1 MSEKITCAICINEE
15 DKACTVKKNVKVA
28 VNKRRRCGQFVLEPT
43 KVKAK
48 QILKTTRLTFQ
59 EKEALRQHYKEE
71 LKRYKKAVKE
81 EQSGKVPNS
90 VSPQHPLTGDLS
102 RFTSTA
108 RGG

>member
-1 MSEKITCAICINEE
+1 MSEKVTCAICKNEE
-15 DKACTVKKNVKVA
+15 GRKCTVKKDVKVS
-28 VNKRRRCGQFVLEPT
+28 VNKRRHCGQFVLEPT

-48 QILKTTRLTFQ
+48 QILKTTRLTYQ

-71 LKRYKKAVKE
+71 LRKYKKAVKE
-81 EQSGKVPNS
+81 EQTGRVPNS

-102 RFTSTA
+102 RFTSSA